1 MGEMNAFFS
10 WGGVTRVRLL
20 VTLAFLTGVLGC
32 GDDQVAPPRTDLP
45 YELYCDIANGTC
57 QVAIYNSVAAKLEAT
72 GFAPPKLR
80 TISVEQHADEI
91 RSSLDLQDLTG
102 EDASTRGL
110 RLLGFLPEAS
120 ESLTATQTEFRISQI
135 AAYYSSS
142 NDMITV
148 VDRDYEEVSAQA
160 LLAHEFTHAIQER
173 QFGFAEVWAGVNS
186 EDTVL
191 GRPQR
196 DRGRRAATPSM
207 PGSTRSSGISRT
219 RSTGT
224 PSHDDDKALVGGTC
238 GRMPRWPCV
247 DTASLFPYSYGFA
260 FMSQATLTNGLA
272 ARGLAFGAPPSSA
285 FEVMSGLFNAPA
297 EFDFP
302 NVAHPSPVDGHTQE
316 VQDRMGAWYVYGF
329 LRRNGVAEEEAWTTA
344 LSWRGDELAV
354 YDTGSEVA
362 AVWRVRFEESASMVR
377 DAINAETE
385 GRTQTAVLFEQ
396 DVFVLAAES
405 DQALLAWA
413 DQPLDT
419 MTAALVLKDG
429 QRQGGVSVGTCM
441 KSLDFRLPNPPPL
454 LH

>member
-10 WGGVTRVRLL
+10 WGGVTRVRLV
-20 VTLAFLTGVLGC
+20 VTLALLTGVLGC
-32 GDDQVAPPRTDLP
+32 GDDQVPPPRTDLP
-45 YELYCDIANGTC
+45 YELYCNIADGNC

-110 RLLGFLPEAS
+110 RLLGFIPEAS

-148 VDRDYEEVSAQA
+148 VDREYEEVNAQA

-173 QFGFAEVWAGVNS
+173 QFGFAGVWAGVDS

-191 GRPQR
+191 GARSVIEGDAQHTE
-196 DRGRRAATPSM
+196 AAWVYEKLGYLPDE
-207 PGSTRSSGISRT
+207 IDWDAI
-219 RSTGT
+219 
-224 PSHDDDKALVGGTC
+224 HDDYKGWLEESVADAEVAL
-238 GRMPRWPCV
+238 V
-247 DTASLFPYSYGFA
+247 DTAALFPYSYGFA
-260 FMSQATLTNGLA
+260 FMSEATLTNGLG

-285 FEVMSGLFNAPA
+285 LEVLSGPFGAAPT
-297 EFDFP
+297 FDFP
-302 NVAHPSPVDGHTQE
+302 NVAHPSPVEGHTQE
-316 VQDRMGAWYVYGF
+316 VEDRVGAWYVYGF

-377 DAINAETE
+377 DAINADTE
-385 GRTQTAVLFEQ
+385 GRTRTAVLFEQ

-413 DQPLDT
+413 DRPLDT

-429 QRQGGVSVGTCM
+429 RRHGGVSVGTCM
-441 KSLDFRLPNPPPL
+441 KSLDFKLPNPPPL
-454 LH
+454 LR

>member
-20 VTLAFLTGVLGC
+20 VTLALLTGVLGC
-32 GDDQVAPPRTDLP
+32 GDDQVPPPRTDLP
-45 YELYCDIANGTC
+45 YELYCNIADGNC

-102 EDASTRGL
+102 EDPVTRGL
-110 RLLGFLPEAS
+110 RLLGFIPEAS

-148 VDRDYEEVSAQA
+148 VDREYEEVNAQA

-173 QFGFAEVWAGVNS
+173 QFGFAGVWAEVNS
-186 EDTVL
+186 EDNVL
-191 GRPQR
+191 GARSVIEGDAQHTE
-196 DRGRRAATPSM
+196 AAWVYEKLGYLPDE
-207 PGSTRSSGISRT
+207 IDWDAI
-219 RSTGT
+219 
-224 PSHDDDKALVGGTC
+224 HDDYKGWLEESVADAQVAL
-238 GRMPRWPCV
+238 V

-260 FMSQATLTNGLA
+260 FMSQATLTNGLG

-297 EFDFP
+297 TFDFP
-302 NVAHPSPVDGHTQE
+302 NVAHPSPVEGHTQE

-385 GRTQTAVLFEQ
+385 GRVQTAVLFEQ
-396 DVFVLAAES
+396 DVFVLAAENE
-405 DQALLAWA
+405 QALLAWA

-429 QRQGGVSVGTCM
+429 RRHGGVSVGTCM
-441 KSLDFRLPNPPPL
+441 KSLDFKLPNPPPL
-454 LH
+454 LR

>member
-20 VTLAFLTGVLGC
+20 VTLALLTGVLGC
-32 GDDQVAPPRTDLP
+32 GDDQVPPPRTDLP
-45 YELYCDIANGTC
+45 YELYCNIADGNC
-57 QVAIYNSVAAKLEAT
+57 QLAIYNSVAAKLEAT

-80 TISVEQHADEI
+80 TISVDQHAEEV
-91 RSSLDLQDLTG
+91 RSSIDLQDLTG

-142 NDMITV
+142 NDRITV

-160 LLAHEFTHAIQER
+160 LLAHEFAHAIQER

-186 EDTVL
+186 EDTALAARSVIEGDASHTEYAWTYEQL
-191 GRPQR
+191 GHLP
-196 DRGRRAATPSM
+196 DEIDWEAIYADGK
-207 PGSTRSSGISRT
+207 SRLDE
-219 RSTGT
+219 RVVD
-224 PSHDDDKALVGGTC
+224 PEVAL
-238 GRMPRWPCV
+238 V
-247 DTASLFPYSYGFA
+247 DTASFFPYSYGFA
-260 FMSQATLTNGLA
+260 FMSQVTLTNGLG

-285 FEVMSGLFNAPA
+285 LEVISGPFGAAPT
-297 EFDFP
+297 FDFP

-429 QRQGGVSVGTCM
+429 RRQGGVSVGTCM
-441 KSLDFRLPNPPPL
+441 KSLDFKLPNPPPL
-454 LH
+454 LR

>member
-1 MGEMNAFFS
+1 MNAFFA
-10 WGGVTRVRLL
+10 WGEVTRVRLL
-20 VTLAFLTGVLGC
+20 VTLALLTGLVGC
-32 GDDQVAPPRTDLP
+32 GDDVTSPPRTDLP
-45 YELYCDIANGTC
+45 YELYCDIANGNC

-91 RSSLDLQDLTG
+91 RSSIDLQDLTG
-102 EDASTRGL
+102 EDASSRGL

-120 ESLTATQTEFRISQI
+120 ESLTSTQIEFRINQI

-173 QFGFAEVWAGVNS
+173 QFGFAAVWAGVNS
-186 EDTVL
+186 EDTAVAARSVIEGDASHSEYAWTYEKL
-191 GRPQR
+191 GYLPEEIDWDAIYADQE
-196 DRGRRAATPSM
+196 
-207 PGSTRSSGISRT
+207 TRMEERVVD
-219 RSTGT
+219 
-224 PSHDDDKALVGGTC
+224 PNVALL
-238 GRMPRWPCV
+238 
-247 DTASLFPYSYGFA
+247 DTASIFPYVYGFA
-260 FMSQATLTNGLA
+260 FMSRAALTNGLS
-272 ARGLAFGAPPSSA
+272 ARGLAFGAPPSST

-297 EFDFP
+297 TFDFP
-302 NVAHPSPVDGHTQE
+302 GVAHPAPVEGHSQE
-316 VQDRMGAWYVYGF
+316 VEDRMGAWYVYAF
-329 LRRNGVAEEEAWTTA
+329 LRRNGMAAEEAWMAA

-377 DAINAETE
+377 DAINDQTE
-385 GRTQTAVLFEQ
+385 GRVQTAVVFEQ

-405 DQALLAWA
+405 EQALLAWA

-429 QRQGGVSVGTCM
+429 RRQGGVSVGTCM
-441 KSLDFRLPNPPPL
+441 KSMDFQLPNPPPL

>member
-1 MGEMNAFFS
+1 MREMNAFFS
-10 WGGVTRVRLL
+10 WGGVTRVRVA
-20 VTLAFLTGVLGC
+20 VTLALLTGALGC
-32 GDDQVAPPRTDLP
+32 GDDATPPPRTDLP
-45 YELYCDIANGTC
+45 YELYCNIADGNC
-57 QVAIYNSVAAKLEAT
+57 QLAIYNSVAAKLEAT
-72 GFAPPKLR
+72 GFAPPRLR

-91 RSSLDLQDLTG
+91 RNSLDLQDLTG

-110 RLLGFLPEAS
+110 RLLGFIPEAS

-135 AAYYSSS
+135 AAYYSAS
-142 NDMITV
+142 NDRITV
-148 VDRDYEEVSAQA
+148 VDRDYEEVNAQA

-186 EDTVL
+186 EDTALAARSVIE
-191 GRPQR
+191 GDAQHTEAAWVYEK
-196 DRGRRAATPSM
+196 RGYLPDEIDWDA
-207 PGSTRSSGISRT
+207 I
-219 RSTGT
+219 
-224 PSHDDDKALVGGTC
+224 HDDYKGWLEESVADAEVAL
-238 GRMPRWPCV
+238 V

-260 FMSQATLTNGLA
+260 FMSEATLTNGLG

-285 FEVMSGLFNAPA
+285 LEVMSGPFGAAPT
-297 EFDFP
+297 FDFP
-302 NVAHPSPVDGHTQE
+302 NVAHPSPVEGHTQE

-329 LRRNGVAEEEAWTTA
+329 LRRNGVTEEEAWTTA

-354 YDTGSEVA
+354 YDTGLEVA

-377 DAINAETE
+377 DAINADTE
-385 GRTQTAVLFEQ
+385 GRTQTAVLFEE

-429 QRQGGVSVGTCM
+429 RRQGGVSVGTCM
-441 KSLDFRLPNPPPL
+441 KSLDFKLPNPPPL

>member
-1 MGEMNAFFS
+1 MGKMNAFFS
-10 WGGVTRVRLL
+10 CAGVRRGHLL
-20 VTLAFLTGVLGC
+20 VTLALLTGTIGC
-32 GDDQVAPPRTDLP
+32 GDDAAAPPRTDLP
-45 YELYCDIANGTC
+45 YELYCDIADGNC

-72 GFAPPKLR
+72 EFAPPTLR

-102 EDASTRGL
+102 EDAATRGL

-120 ESLTATQTEFRISQI
+120 ESVTATQTEFRISQI
-135 AAYYSSS
+135 AAYYNPSG
-142 NDMITV
+142 DMITV

-173 QFGFAEVWAGVNS
+173 QFGFSGVWAGVNS
-186 EDTVL
+186 EDTAL
-191 GRPQR
+191 GARSVVEGDASHTEYAWTYEKLGYLPEEIDWDAVYADAEEWFLE
-196 DRGRRAATPSM
+196 DRVVDPEV
-207 PGSTRSSGISRT
+207 
-219 RSTGT
+219 
-224 PSHDDDKALVGGTC
+224 ALL
-238 GRMPRWPCV
+238 
-247 DTASLFPYSYGFA
+247 DTASFFPYVYGFA
-260 FMSQATLTNGLA
+260 FMSRATLDIGLS

-285 FEVMSGLFNAPA
+285 FEVMSGLFNAPTT
-297 EFDFP
+297 FDFP
-302 NVAHPSPVDGHTQE
+302 GIAHPAPVEGHQQE
-316 VQDRMGAWYVYGF
+316 VEDRMGAWYVYAF
-329 LRRNGVAEEEAWTTA
+329 LRRNGVAQEEAWTTA

-405 DQALLAWA
+405 QQALLAWA

-419 MTAALVLKDG
+419 MTAALVLKNG
-429 QRQGGVSVGTCM
+429 RRQGGLSVGTCM
-441 KSLDFRLPNPPPL
+441 KSLDFTLPNPPPL
-454 LH
+454 LQ

>member
-1 MGEMNAFFS
+1 MNAFFS

-20 VTLAFLTGVLGC
+20 VTLALLTGVLGC
-32 GDDQVAPPRTDLP
+32 GDDQVPPPRTDLP
-45 YELYCDIANGTC
+45 YELYCNIADGNC
-57 QVAIYNSVAAKLEAT
+57 QLAIYNSVAAKLEAT

-80 TISVEQHADEI
+80 TISVDQHAEEV
-91 RSSLDLQDLTG
+91 RSSIDLQDLTG

-142 NDMITV
+142 NDRITV

-160 LLAHEFTHAIQER
+160 LLAHEFAHAIQER

-186 EDTVL
+186 EDTALAARSVIEGDASHTEYAWTYEQL
-191 GRPQR
+191 GHLP
-196 DRGRRAATPSM
+196 DEIDWEAIYADGK
-207 PGSTRSSGISRT
+207 SRLDE
-219 RSTGT
+219 RVVD
-224 PSHDDDKALVGGTC
+224 PEVAL
-238 GRMPRWPCV
+238 V
-247 DTASLFPYSYGFA
+247 DTASFFPYSYGFA
-260 FMSQATLTNGLA
+260 FMSQVTLTNGLG

-285 FEVMSGLFNAPA
+285 LEVISGPFGAAPT
-297 EFDFP
+297 FDFP

-429 QRQGGVSVGTCM
+429 RRQGGVSVGTCM
-441 KSLDFRLPNPPPL
+441 KSL
-454 LH
+454 

>member
-1 MGEMNAFFS
+1 MVEMNAFFS
-10 WGGVTRVRLL
+10 WGGVARVRLA
-20 VTLAFLTGVLGC
+20 VALALFTGVLGC
-32 GDDQVAPPRTDLP
+32 GDDAVAPPRTDLP
-45 YELYCDIANGTC
+45 YELYCNIADGNC
-57 QVAIYNSVAAKLEAT
+57 QLAIYNSVAAKLEAT

-80 TISVEQHADEI
+80 TISVDQHAEEV
-91 RSSLDLQDLTG
+91 RSSIDLQDLTG

-142 NDMITV
+142 NDRITV

-160 LLAHEFTHAIQER
+160 LLAHEFAHAIQER

-186 EDTVL
+186 EDTALAARSVVEGDASHTEYAWTYEQL
-191 GRPQR
+191 GYLP
-196 DRGRRAATPSM
+196 DEIDWEAIYADGK
-207 PGSTRSSGISRT
+207 SRLDE
-219 RSTGT
+219 RVVD
-224 PSHDDDKALVGGTC
+224 PEVAL
-238 GRMPRWPCV
+238 V
-247 DTASLFPYSYGFA
+247 DTASFFPYSYGFA

-272 ARGLAFGAPPSSA
+272 ARGVAFGAPPSSA
-285 FEVMSGLFNAPA
+285 LEVMSGPFGAAPT
-297 EFDFP
+297 FDFP
-302 NVAHPSPVDGHTQE
+302 NVAHPAPVEGHTRE
-316 VQDRMGAWYVYGF
+316 VEDRMGAWYVYGF

-429 QRQGGVSVGTCM
+429 RRQGGVSVGTCM
-441 KSLDFRLPNPPPL
+441 KSLDFKLPNPPPL
-454 LH
+454 LR

>member
-1 MGEMNAFFS
+1 MREMNAFFS
-10 WGGVTRVRLL
+10 WGGVTRVRVA
-20 VTLAFLTGVLGC
+20 VTLALLTGALGC
-32 GDDQVAPPRTDLP
+32 GDDATPPPRTDLP
-45 YELYCDIANGTC
+45 YELYCNIADGNC
-57 QVAIYNSVAAKLEAT
+57 QLAIYNSVAAKLEAT
-72 GFAPPKLR
+72 GFAPPRLR

-110 RLLGFLPEAS
+110 RLLGFIPEAS

-135 AAYYSSS
+135 AAYYSAS
-142 NDMITV
+142 NDRITV
-148 VDRDYEEVSAQA
+148 VDRDYEEVNAQA

-186 EDTVL
+186 EDTALAARSVIE
-191 GRPQR
+191 GDAQHTEAAWVYEK
-196 DRGRRAATPSM
+196 RGYLPDEIDWDA
-207 PGSTRSSGISRT
+207 I
-219 RSTGT
+219 
-224 PSHDDDKALVGGTC
+224 HDDYKGWLEESVADAEVAL
-238 GRMPRWPCV
+238 V

-260 FMSQATLTNGLA
+260 FMSEATLTNGLG

-285 FEVMSGLFNAPA
+285 LEVMSGPFGAAPT
-297 EFDFP
+297 FDFP
-302 NVAHPSPVDGHTQE
+302 NVAHPSPVEGHTQE

-329 LRRNGVAEEEAWTTA
+329 LRRNGVTEEEAWTTA

-354 YDTGSEVA
+354 YDTGLEVA

-377 DAINAETE
+377 DAINADTE
-385 GRTQTAVLFEQ
+385 GRTQTAVLFEE

-429 QRQGGVSVGTCM
+429 RRQGGVSVGTCM
-441 KSLDFRLPNPPPL
+441 KSLDFKLPNPPPL

>member
-1 MGEMNAFFS
+1 MGEMNACFS
-10 WGGVTRVRLL
+10 WGGVTRVRVA
-20 VTLAFLTGVLGC
+20 VTLALLTGVLGC
-32 GDDQVAPPRTDLP
+32 GDDATPPPRTDLP
-45 YELYCDIANGTC
+45 YELYCNIADGNC
-57 QVAIYNSVAAKLEAT
+57 QLTIYNSVAAKLEAT

-80 TISVEQHADEI
+80 TISVEQHANEI
-91 RSSLDLQDLTG
+91 RSSIDLQDLTG

-120 ESLTATQTEFRISQI
+120 ESLTATQTEFRINQI

-148 VDRDYEEVSAQA
+148 VDREYEEVNAQA
-160 LLAHEFTHAIQER
+160 LLAHEFAHAIQER

-186 EDTVL
+186 EDTALAARSVIEGDASHTEASWVYEKL
-191 GRPQR
+191 GYLA
-196 DRGRRAATPSM
+196 DEIDWEAIYADGK
-207 PGSTRSSGISRT
+207 SRLDE
-219 RSTGT
+219 RVVD
-224 PSHDDDKALVGGTC
+224 PEVAL
-238 GRMPRWPCV
+238 V
-247 DTASLFPYSYGFA
+247 DTASFFPYSYGFA
-260 FMSQATLTNGLA
+260 FMSQATLTNGLG

-285 FEVMSGLFNAPA
+285 FEVMSNLFGAPA
-297 EFDFP
+297 TFDFP
-302 NVAHPSPVDGHTQE
+302 NIAHPSPVEGHTQE

-413 DQPLDT
+413 DQPLDS

-429 QRQGGVSVGTCM
+429 RRQGGVSVGTCM
-441 KSLDFRLPNPPPL
+441 KSLDFKLPNPPPL
-454 LH
+454 LR

>member
-1 MGEMNAFFS
+1 MEDMNAFFS
-10 WGGVTRVRLL
+10 WGGAARVQPV
-20 VTLAFLTGVLGC
+20 VTLALLTGALGC
-32 GDDQVAPPRTDLP
+32 GDDASAPARTDLP
-45 YELYCDIANGTC
+45 YELYCNIADGNC

-72 GFAPPKLR
+72 GFAPPRLR
-80 TISVEQHADEI
+80 TISVDQHADEI
-91 RSSLDLQDLTG
+91 RNSLDLQDLTG

-110 RLLGFLPEAS
+110 RLLGFIPEAS

-142 NDMITV
+142 SDMITV

-160 LLAHEFTHAIQER
+160 LLAHEFAHAIQER

-186 EDTVL
+186 EDTALAARSVIEGDASHTEYAWTYEKL
-191 GRPQR
+191 GYLPEEI
-196 DRGRRAATPSM
+196 DWEAIYADGK
-207 PGSTRSSGISRT
+207 SRLDE
-219 RSTGT
+219 RVVD
-224 PSHDDDKALVGGTC
+224 PEVAL
-238 GRMPRWPCV
+238 V
-247 DTASLFPYSYGFA
+247 DTASFFPYSYGFA
-260 FMSQATLTNGLA
+260 FMSEATLTNGLG

-285 FEVMSGLFNAPA
+285 LEVMSGSFGAAPT
-297 EFDFP
+297 FDFP
-302 NVAHPSPVDGHTQE
+302 AVAHPSPVDGHTQE
-316 VQDRMGAWYVYGF
+316 VADRMGAWYVYGF

-385 GRTQTAVLFEQ
+385 GRTQTAVLFEE
-396 DVFVLAAES
+396 DVFVLAAET

-413 DQPLDT
+413 DRPLDT

-429 QRQGGVSVGTCM
+429 RRQGGVSVGTCM
-441 KSLDFRLPNPPPL
+441 KSLDFKLPNPPPL

>member
-1 MGEMNAFFS
+1 MREMNAFFS
-10 WGGVTRVRLL
+10 WGGVTRVRVA
-20 VTLAFLTGVLGC
+20 VTLALLTGALGC
-32 GDDQVAPPRTDLP
+32 GDDATPPPRTDLP
-45 YELYCDIANGTC
+45 YELYCNIADGNC
-57 QVAIYNSVAAKLEAT
+57 QLAIYNSVAAKLEAT
-72 GFAPPKLR
+72 GFAPPRLR

-91 RSSLDLQDLTG
+91 RNSLDLQDLTG

-110 RLLGFLPEAS
+110 RLLGFIPEAS

-135 AAYYSSS
+135 AAYYSAS
-142 NDMITV
+142 NDRITV
-148 VDRDYEEVSAQA
+148 VDREYEEVNAQA

-186 EDTVL
+186 EDTALAARSVIE
-191 GRPQR
+191 GDAQHTEAAWVYEK
-196 DRGRRAATPSM
+196 RGYLPDEIDWDA
-207 PGSTRSSGISRT
+207 I
-219 RSTGT
+219 
-224 PSHDDDKALVGGTC
+224 HDDYKGWLEESVADAEVAL
-238 GRMPRWPCV
+238 V

-260 FMSQATLTNGLA
+260 FMSEATLTNGLG

-285 FEVMSGLFNAPA
+285 LEVMSGPSGAAPT
-297 EFDFP
+297 FDFP
-302 NVAHPSPVDGHTQE
+302 NVAHPSPVEGHTQE

-329 LRRNGVAEEEAWTTA
+329 LRRNGVTEEEAWTTA

-354 YDTGSEVA
+354 YDTGLEVA

-377 DAINAETE
+377 DAINADTE
-385 GRTQTAVLFEQ
+385 GRTQTAVLFEE

-429 QRQGGVSVGTCM
+429 RRQGGVSVGTCM
-441 KSLDFRLPNPPPL
+441 KSLDFKLPNPPPL

>member
-10 WGGVTRVRLL
+10 WGGVTRVRLS
-20 VTLAFLTGVLGC
+20 VALALITGMLGC
-32 GDDQVAPPRTDLP
+32 GDDAAAPPRTDLP
-45 YELYCDIANGTC
+45 YELYCNIADASC
-57 QVAIYNSVAAKLEAT
+57 QRTIYDSVAAKLEAT
-72 GFAPPKLR
+72 GFAAPRLR
-80 TISVEQHADEI
+80 TISVEQHAEEV
-91 RSSLDLQDLTG
+91 RSSIDLQDLTG

-110 RLLGFLPEAS
+110 RLLGFIPEAS
-120 ESLTATQTEFRISQI
+120 ESLTGTQTEFRISQI

-148 VDRDYEEVSAQA
+148 VDRDYEEVNAQA
-160 LLAHEFTHAIQER
+160 LLAHEFAHAIQQR
-173 QFGFAEVWAGVNS
+173 QFGFAGVWAGVNS
-186 EDTVL
+186 EDTALAARSVIEGDASHTEAAWTYEKL
-191 GRPQR
+191 GYLP
-196 DRGRRAATPSM
+196 DEIDWDAIYADGK
-207 PGSTRSSGISRT
+207 SRLDE
-219 RSTGT
+219 RVVD
-224 PSHDDDKALVGGTC
+224 PEVAL
-238 GRMPRWPCV
+238 V
-247 DTASLFPYSYGFA
+247 DTASFFPYSYGFA
-260 FMSQATLTNGLA
+260 FMSEATLINGLE

-285 FEVMSGLFNAPA
+285 LEVMSGPFGDPPL
-297 EFDFP
+297 FDFP
-302 NVAHPSPVDGHTQE
+302 NLAHPSPVEGHTQE

-429 QRQGGVSVGTCM
+429 RRQGGVSVGTCM
-441 KSLDFRLPNPPPL
+441 KSLDFKLPNPPPL

>member
-20 VTLAFLTGVLGC
+20 GTLALLTGVLGC
-32 GDDQVAPPRTDLP
+32 GDDQVPPPRTDLP
-45 YELYCDIANGTC
+45 YELYCDIADGNC

-72 GFAPPKLR
+72 SFAPPKLR
-80 TISVEQHADEI
+80 TISVEQHADEV

-102 EDASTRGL
+102 EDATTRGL

-120 ESLTATQTEFRISQI
+120 ESLTATQTEFQISQI
-135 AAYYSSS
+135 AAYYSTS

-148 VDRDYEEVSAQA
+148 VDREYEEVNAQA

-173 QFGFAEVWAGVNS
+173 QFGFAGVWAEVNS
-186 EDTVL
+186 EDMVL
-191 GRPQR
+191 GARSVIEGDAQHTQ
-196 DRGRRAATPSM
+196 AAWVYEKLGYAPDE
-207 PGSTRSSGISRT
+207 IDWDAI
-219 RSTGT
+219 
-224 PSHDDDKALVGGTC
+224 HDDYKGWLEESVADAEVAL
-238 GRMPRWPCV
+238 V

-272 ARGLAFGAPPSSA
+272 ARGLAFEAPPSSA
-285 FEVMSGLFNAPA
+285 FEVMSNLFDAPPT
-297 EFDFP
+297 FDFP
-302 NVAHPSPVDGHTQE
+302 NAAHPSPVDGHTQE
-316 VQDRMGAWYVYGF
+316 VRDRMGAWYVYGF
-329 LRRNGVAEEEAWTTA
+329 LRRNGVTKEEAWTTA

-377 DAINAETE
+377 DAINAESE
-385 GRTQTAVLFEQ
+385 GRVQTAVLFEQ

-429 QRQGGVSVGTCM
+429 RRRGGVSVGTCL
-441 KSLDFRLPNPPPL
+441 KTLDFKLPDPPPL

>member
-1 MGEMNAFFS
+1 MNAFFS
-10 WGGVTRVRLL
+10 WGGVTRVR
-20 VTLAFLTGVLGC
+20 VAATLALLTGVLGC
-32 GDDQVAPPRTDLP
+32 GDDAAAPPRTDLP
-45 YELYCDIANGTC
+45 YELYCNIADANC
-57 QVAIYNSVAAKLEAT
+57 QRTIYDSVAAKLEAT
-72 GFAPPKLR
+72 GFAPPRLR

-91 RSSLDLQDLTG
+91 RSSIDLQDLTG

-120 ESLTATQTEFRISQI
+120 ESLTATQTEFRINQI

-148 VDRDYEEVSAQA
+148 VDREYEEVNAQA
-160 LLAHEFTHAIQER
+160 LLAHEFAHAIQER

-186 EDTVL
+186 EDTALAARSVIEGDASHTEASWVYEKL
-191 GRPQR
+191 GYLP
-196 DRGRRAATPSM
+196 DEIDWEAIYADGK
-207 PGSTRSSGISRT
+207 SRLDE
-219 RSTGT
+219 RVVD
-224 PSHDDDKALVGGTC
+224 PEVAL
-238 GRMPRWPCV
+238 V
-247 DTASLFPYSYGFA
+247 DTASFFPYSYGFA
-260 FMSQATLTNGLA
+260 FMSEATLTNGLG

-285 FEVMSGLFNAPA
+285 FEVMSNLFDAPA
-297 EFDFP
+297 AFDFP
-302 NVAHPSPVDGHTQE
+302 NIAHPSPVEGHTQE

-413 DQPLDT
+413 DQPLDS

-429 QRQGGVSVGTCM
+429 RRRGGVSVGTCM
-441 KSLDFRLPNPPPL
+441 KSLDFKLPNPPPL
-454 LH
+454 LR

>member
-45 YELYCDIANGTC
+45 YELYCDIANGNC

-135 AAYYSSS
+135 AAYYSSG

-186 EDTVL
+186 EDTALAARSVIEGDASHTEYAWTYEKL
-191 GRPQR
+191 GYLP
-196 DRGRRAATPSM
+196 DEIDWDAIYADG
-207 PGSTRSSGISRT
+207 
-219 RSTGT
+219 
-224 PSHDDDKALVGGTC
+224 KARLGELVVD
-238 GRMPRWPCV
+238 PEVALV
-247 DTASLFPYSYGFA
+247 DTASFFPYSYGFA
-260 FMSQATLTNGLA
+260 FMSEATLTDGLG

-285 FEVMSGLFNAPA
+285 FEVMSGLFDAAPM
-297 EFDFP
+297 FDFP
-302 NVAHPSPVDGHTQE
+302 DVAHPSPVEGHRQE

-329 LRRNGVAEEEAWTTA
+329 LRRNGMAEEEAWTTA

-413 DQPLDT
+413 NQPLDT

>member
-1 MGEMNAFFS
+1 M
-10 WGGVTRVRLL
+10 TRVRLL
-20 VTLAFLTGVLGC
+20 VILAFLTGALGC
-32 GDDQVAPPRTDLP
+32 GDDATPPPRTDLP
-45 YELYCDIANGTC
+45 YELYCNIADGNC
-57 QVAIYNSVAAKLEAT
+57 QRAIYNSVAAKLDAT
-72 GFAPPKLR
+72 GFPLPSIR
-80 TISVEQHADEI
+80 TISVDQLADEI
-91 RSSLDLQDLTG
+91 RSGIDLQDLTG

-110 RLLGFLPEAS
+110 RLLGFIPEAS

-142 NDMITV
+142 DDRITV

-160 LLAHEFTHAIQER
+160 ILAHEFTHAIQER
-173 QFGFAEVWAGVNS
+173 QFGFVEVWAGVNS
-186 EDTVL
+186 EDTML
-191 GRPQR
+191 GARSVIEGDAQHTEAAWVYEKLGYRP
-196 DRGRRAATPSM
+196 DEVDWPA
-207 PGSTRSSGISRT
+207 IY
-219 RSTGT
+219 
-224 PSHDDDKALVGGTC
+224 DDYKGWLEESVADAEVAL
-238 GRMPRWPCV
+238 V

-260 FMSQATLTNGLA
+260 FMSEATLANGLG

-285 FEVMSGLFNAPA
+285 LEVMSGPFGAPPT
-297 EFDFP
+297 FDFP
-302 NVAHPSPVDGHTQE
+302 SVAHPSPVEGHSQE

-329 LRRNGVAEEEAWTTA
+329 LRRNGVTEEEAWRTA

-385 GRTQTAVLFEQ
+385 GRTQTAVLFEE

-419 MTAALVLKDG
+419 MAAALVMKNG
-429 QRQGGVSVGTCM
+429 RRQGGVSVGTCM
-441 KSLDFRLPNPPPL
+441 KSLDFKLPNPPPL
-454 LH
+454 LR

>member
-20 VTLAFLTGVLGC
+20 VTLALLTGVLGC
-32 GDDQVAPPRTDLP
+32 GDDQVPPPRTDLP
-45 YELYCDIANGTC
+45 YELYCNIADGNC
-57 QVAIYNSVAAKLEAT
+57 QLAIYNSVAAKLEAT

-80 TISVEQHADEI
+80 TISVDQHAEEV
-91 RSSLDLQDLTG
+91 RSSIDLQDLTG

-142 NDMITV
+142 NDRITV

-160 LLAHEFTHAIQER
+160 LLAHEFAHAIQER

-186 EDTVL
+186 EDTALAARSVIEGDASHTEYAWTYEQL
-191 GRPQR
+191 GHLP
-196 DRGRRAATPSM
+196 DEIDWEAIYADGK
-207 PGSTRSSGISRT
+207 SRLDE
-219 RSTGT
+219 RVVD
-224 PSHDDDKALVGGTC
+224 PEVAL
-238 GRMPRWPCV
+238 V
-247 DTASLFPYSYGFA
+247 DTASFFPYSYGFA
-260 FMSQATLTNGLA
+260 FMSQVTLTNGLG

-285 FEVMSGLFNAPA
+285 LEVISGPFGAAPT
-297 EFDFP
+297 FDFP
-302 NVAHPSPVDGHTQE
+302 NVAHPSPVDGHNQE

-429 QRQGGVSVGTCM
+429 RRQGGVSVGTCM
-441 KSLDFRLPNPPPL
+441 KSLDFKLPNPPPL
-454 LH
+454 LR

>member
-1 MGEMNAFFS
+1 MEEMKAFLS

-20 VTLAFLTGVLGC
+20 VMLAFFTGALGC
-32 GDDQVAPPRTDLP
+32 GDDAPVRTDLP
-45 YELYCDIANGTC
+45 YELYCNIADGNC
-57 QVAIYNSVAAKLEAT
+57 QLAIYNSVAAKLEAT
-72 GFAPPKLR
+72 GFPPPALR
-80 TISVEQHADEI
+80 TISVEQHAEEV
-91 RSSLDLQDLTG
+91 RSSIDLQDLTG
-102 EDASTRGL
+102 EDASSRGL
-110 RLLGFLPEAS
+110 RLLGFIPEAS
-120 ESLTATQTEFRISQI
+120 ESLTGTQTEFRISQI
-135 AAYYSSS
+135 AAYYSAS
-142 NDMITV
+142 NDRITV
-148 VDRDYEEVSAQA
+148 VDRDYEEVNAQA
-160 LLAHEFTHAIQER
+160 LLAHEFAHAIQQR

-186 EDTVL
+186 EDTKLAARSVIEGDASHTEAAWVYEKL
-191 GRPQR
+191 GYLP
-196 DRGRRAATPSM
+196 DEIDWEAIYADSK
-207 PGSTRSSGISRT
+207 SRLGELVVD
-219 RSTGT
+219 SEV
-224 PSHDDDKALVGGTC
+224 AL
-238 GRMPRWPCV
+238 V
-247 DTASLFPYSYGFA
+247 DTASFFPYSYGFA
-260 FMSQATLTNGLA
+260 FMSEATLTNGLG

-285 FEVMSGLFNAPA
+285 LEVMSGPFGAPPT
-297 EFDFP
+297 FDFP
-302 NVAHPSPVDGHTQE
+302 SMAHPSPVEGHTQA

-329 LRRNGVAEEEAWTTA
+329 LRRNGVTEEEAWTTA

-429 QRQGGVSVGTCM
+429 RRQGGVSVGTCM
-441 KSLDFRLPNPPPL
+441 KSLDFQLPNPPPL

>member
-1 MGEMNAFFS
+1 MNAFFS

-20 VTLAFLTGVLGC
+20 VTLALLTGVLGC
-32 GDDQVAPPRTDLP
+32 GDDQVPPPRTDLP
-45 YELYCDIANGTC
+45 YELYCNIADGNC
-57 QVAIYNSVAAKLEAT
+57 QLAIYNSVAAKLEAT

-80 TISVEQHADEI
+80 TISVDQHAEEV
-91 RSSLDLQDLTG
+91 RSSIDLQDLTG

-142 NDMITV
+142 NDRITV

-160 LLAHEFTHAIQER
+160 LLAHEFAHAIQER

-186 EDTVL
+186 EDTALAARSVIEGDASHTEYAWTYEQL
-191 GRPQR
+191 GHLP
-196 DRGRRAATPSM
+196 DEIDWEAIYADGK
-207 PGSTRSSGISRT
+207 SRLDE
-219 RSTGT
+219 RVVD
-224 PSHDDDKALVGGTC
+224 PEVAL
-238 GRMPRWPCV
+238 V
-247 DTASLFPYSYGFA
+247 DTASFFPYSYGFA
-260 FMSQATLTNGLA
+260 FMSQVTLTNGLG

-285 FEVMSGLFNAPA
+285 LEVISGPFGAAPT
-297 EFDFP
+297 FDFP
-302 NVAHPSPVDGHTQE
+302 NVAHPSPVDGHNQE

-429 QRQGGVSVGTCM
+429 RRQGGVSVGTCM
-441 KSLDFRLPNPPPL
+441 KSLDFKLTNPPPL
-454 LH
+454 LR